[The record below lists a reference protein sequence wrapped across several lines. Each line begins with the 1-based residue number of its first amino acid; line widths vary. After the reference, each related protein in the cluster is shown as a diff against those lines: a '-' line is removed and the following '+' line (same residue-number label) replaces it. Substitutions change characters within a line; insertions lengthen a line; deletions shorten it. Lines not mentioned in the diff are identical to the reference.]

1 MQIKLL
7 AEGGNL
13 TPGPALSQKLGPA
26 GINMNVVIQKV
37 NEATKDFKGMKVPV
51 EIEIDTATKAIMIK
65 VSSPPVSGLL
75 KKELGIEKGSGIQK
89 KSQVANES
97 IEQII
102 SVAKTKY
109 PDMLAKNLKL
119 AVKMVVGTCGSLGI
133 LIENKSPK
141 EIEEEIDEGKY
152 DKEISQEKTETPE
165 EKKANL
171 EKFFSELKAKQE
183 ALIKQEE
190 AAKAAAEAA
199 SAVAT
204 TPTAEEGKKE
214 EAPKEEIEETEK
226 KVEKKA
232 EKAKKYNIL

>member
-214 EAPKEEIEETEK
+214 EAPKEEIKETEK

-232 EKAKKYNIL
+232 EKAKK

>member
-89 KSQVANES
+89 KSQVANAS

-214 EAPKEEIEETEK
+214 EAPKEEIKETEK

-232 EKAKKYNIL
+232 EKAKK